1 MQLNRLS
8 ASEQIFQDIVKK
20 IRRREILPGQ
30 KLVIKT
36 IQDTY
41 SVSSTP
47 VRDALNKLYHFGF
60 VDLKCSATANVIA
73 MTETEQYQLV
83 DLNEELLRMSFR
95 LMMNNGTI
103 SQMREKMEP
112 FYQKELELVGNTAAK
127 RLKAFLDFAEVP
139 SNMTGNAFYSDMTDV
154 LYGKTMVAFGDC
166 TDVFEPDE
174 AMENSRKM
182 MEALQEE
189 DWERFQ
195 LLRFYMTDGFRRY
208 LDRFRT

>member
-139 SNMTGNAFYSDMTDV
+139 SNMTGN
-154 LYGKTMVAFGDC
+154 GDC